1 VSAYRK
7 GLRAKAVENIALVKE
22 FYDRYQNRITA
33 GLATYGEF
41 DANSDKRLLSREAI
55 EECLDIGSY
64 LDFLEQKHP
73 SLRLRIQKIRANTI
87 LLYGELKTLEEAE
100 RTQAREGDA

>member
-1 VSAYRK
+1 VAKPAAHRK
-7 GLRAKAVENIALVKE
+7 HLALAQE
-22 FYDRYQNRITA
+22 FYDRYQSRITA

-41 DANSDKRLLSREAI
+41 DPATDKRVLAFEAI

-64 LDFLEQKHP
+64 LSMCEEKHP
-73 SLRLRIQKIRANTI
+73 SLRPRIQKIRANTI
-87 LLYGELKTLEEAE
+87 LLYGELKALEESE

>member
-1 VSAYRK
+1 MSAYRK
-7 GLRAKAVENIALVKE
+7 GLRVKASERVLLVKE
-22 FYDRYQNRITA
+22 FYDKCQGRVVK

-41 DANSDKRLLSREAI
+41 DASKDKRILAHEAI
-55 EECLDIGSY
+55 EECIDIGNY
-64 LDFLEQKHP
+64 LTFLEEKHP

-87 LLYGELKTLEEAE
+87 LLYGELKALEESE

>member
-1 VSAYRK
+1 M
-7 GLRAKAVENIALVKE
+7 ALAQE

-41 DANSDKRLLSREAI
+41 QPESDKRVLAHEAI
-55 EECLDIGSY
+55 EEALDIGSY

-73 SLRLRIQKIRANTI
+73 TLSGRIQKIRANTI
-87 LLYGELKTLEEAE
+87 LLYGELRTLEDSE
-100 RTQAREGDA
+100 RTLTREGDA

>member
-22 FYDRYQNRITA
+22 FYDKYQSRITQ
-33 GLATYGEF
+33 GLSIYGEF
-41 DANSDKRLLSREAI
+41 DANSDKRVLSHEAI

-73 SLRLRIQKIRANTI
+73 TLRLRIQKVRANTI
-87 LLYGELKTLEEAE
+87 LLYGALKALEEAE
-100 RTQAREGDA
+100 RTQAREGDL

>member
-1 VSAYRK
+1 MSAYRK
-7 GLRAKAVENIALVKE
+7 GLRARAVENIALVKE
-22 FYDRYQNRITA
+22 FYDKYQNRITA

-41 DANSDKRLLSREAI
+41 DASTDNRVLSHEAI

-73 SLRLRIQKIRANTI
+73 TLRLRIQKIRANTI
-87 LLYGELKTLEEAE
+87 LLYGELKALEEAE
-100 RTQAREGDA
+100 CQVATK

>member
-1 VSAYRK
+1 MAKPPPHRK
-7 GLRAKAVENIALVKE
+7 HLALAQE

-41 DANSDKRLLSREAI
+41 DASSDKRVLSHEAI

-64 LDFLEQKHP
+64 LEFLESKHP
-73 SLRLRIQKIRANTI
+73 SLRSRVQKIRANTI
-87 LLYGELKTLEEAE
+87 LLYGELRTLEDTE
-100 RTQAREGDA
+100 RTLTREGDA

>member
-1 VSAYRK
+1 MAKPPPHRK
-7 GLRAKAVENIALVKE
+7 HLALAQE

-41 DANSDKRLLSREAI
+41 QPESDKRVLSHEAI